1 MTSDVFGT
9 TALRDAVL
17 GAWQAS
23 PARLREDANHEE
35 DHARGY
41 YRDRVVIEL
50 AQNAADAAT
59 RAGVPGRLLLR
70 LTTGP
75 HAVLVA
81 ANTGTPLDAAGVA
94 SLASLRAS
102 AKRGSSAASG
112 VVGRFGVGFAAVR
125 AVADE
130 IAVVSTSGAV
140 QFSLARSLAEL
151 ARLTSADVPPGAST
165 ARRDALAQEVAHRD
179 GSLPVLRL
187 PFAHTGHPPEGYT
200 TAVVLSLR
208 DHAAVQ
214 HVTAQLLSVG
224 DALLLALPGLTEVLV
239 EIDDAPV
246 RRIADVEDRWRVVRG
261 AGEVPLALVA
271 DRPVEERSQRR
282 WEVTWALPLDGDEPP
297 SWSHV
302 VHAPTPSDEPC
313 TLPALLVATLPLD
326 PTRRHV
332 AMGALA
338 EAVIARAAEV
348 YGTLAAEVAADERG
362 DPLALVP
369 TGLASG
375 AVDGALRDEIVE
387 VLRRTPMLRP
397 ASGGELLEPDRAVA
411 VAGPVGQDPRAVAA
425 LATWGTGLVVLPP
438 GREAAARTVAVE
450 LHDLAEV
457 VEGLPLGGDPAHWRE
472 LYAALEPSATDAEVR
487 EQLAALPVL
496 LSDGRTVR
504 GARGLVAWDAS
515 AGPAG
520 SEVLA
525 GVDVLSRWG
534 LRVVD
539 PGAMHPLLER
549 LGVQVSDAG
558 SLLASDQVRQAVLD
572 CADDDDLEVVDA
584 VTEAVLG
591 LLGAALADGRVP
603 ASARSWLGLLT
614 LRADDGEPAPAHG
627 LVVAGSPAAE
637 VLDDRVLAAVDPALV
652 RRWGSEVL
660 AAAGVRLDLAVTIV
674 PDVVADPDAVDLS
687 GGDLEGGSD
696 DPGVLAAQLLDG
708 WEEYLELL
716 VEVLGAGTYVGE
728 VPAVADLDAV
738 RDDAWPQVLARLTDE
753 PELRR
758 ALLAP
763 PAGVASYT
771 AWWLRTRSGLGLDRP
786 FGCSDA
792 DPVVRLLLPPAPAVL
807 AGADDDVQRALGGL
821 LRLGDLDAHGWES
834 VLDRLGE
841 IDRTDGIDRA
851 ADADGSGAV
860 APEVAVAVW
869 QGLAAAARAGVDL
882 ADAVTSLPCLRPA
895 DDGLAVRMTPVEDA
909 AVLASPMW
917 AQRTDVAGL
926 VPCPPAVAEVLA
938 QALDLPLVDELA
950 EGAVGASD
958 EARRGPVPD
967 GVRDLLGRCPETWYE
982 HDDLTVDG
990 VAVAWWV
997 EGDGPDAVIHAGHLA
1012 GLARGL
1018 AQASGRWDLRH
1029 AVDVL
1034 LAAPERRTELVLEQ
1048 ATDDLA

>member
-1 MTSDVFGT
+1 MTLDVFGT

-50 AQNAADAAT
+50 AQNAADAAS

-75 HAVLVA
+75 HPVLVA
-81 ANTGTPLDAAGVA
+81 ANTGAPLDAAGVA

-102 AKRGSSAASG
+102 AKRGVSATTG

-130 IAVVSTSGAV
+130 IAVLSASGAV
-140 QFSLARSLAEL
+140 QFSLTRTLDALT
-151 ARLTSADVPPGAST
+151 RLTSADVPPGAST
-165 ARRDALAQEVAHRD
+165 VRRDALAQEVAHRD

-187 PFAHTGHPPEGYT
+187 PFEHTGQAPAGYE
-200 TAVVLSLR
+200 TAVVLTLR

-282 WEVTWALPLDGDEPP
+282 WEVTWALPLGTGEEAA
-297 SWSHV
+297 WSHV
-302 VHAPTPSDEPC
+302 VHAPTLSDEPC

-332 AMGALA
+332 APGPLA

-348 YGTLAAEVAADERG
+348 YGVLAGEVAAAGDG

-397 ASGGELLEPDRAVA
+397 ASDGESGGELLEPDRAVA
-411 VAGPVGQDPRAVAA
+411 IAGPVGQDSRAVAA
-425 LATWGTGLVVLPP
+425 LAMWGTGLVVLPP

-457 VEGLPLGGDPAHWRE
+457 VEGLPLGGGAAHWRE
-472 LYAALEPSATDAEVR
+472 LYAALEPSATDAGVR

-520 SEVLA
+520 AELLA
-525 GVDVLSRWG
+525 GFDVLSRWG
-534 LRVVD
+534 MRVVEPD
-539 PGAMHPLLER
+539 AMHPLLER

-558 SLLASDQVRQAVLD
+558 ALLASAQVRQAVLD
-572 CADDDDLEVVDA
+572 CADDDDLDVVDA
-584 VTEAVLG
+584 VTDAVLG
-591 LLGAALADGRVP
+591 LLRAALEDGGVP
-603 ASARSWLGLLT
+603 GSVRGWLGLLT

-627 LVVAGSPAAE
+627 LVVAGSPAAL
-637 VLDDRVLAAVDPALV
+637 VLDDRVLAAVDPSLV
-652 RRWGSEVL
+652 GRWGSDVL
-660 AAAGVRLDLAVTIV
+660 AAAGVRLDLAVTVV
-674 PDVVADPDAVDLS
+674 PDVVADPDAIDLS

-708 WEEYLELL
+708 WEDYLESLS
-716 VEVLGAGTYVGE
+716 EILGAGTYVGE
-728 VPAVADLDAV
+728 IPAVADLDAV
-738 RDDAWPQVLARLTDE
+738 RDDAWPQVLVRLTDE

-758 ALLAP
+758 ALLAR
-763 PAGVASYT
+763 PAGAASYT

-786 FGCSDA
+786 FACADA
-792 DPVVRLLLPPAPAVL
+792 GAVVRLLLPPAPAAL
-807 AGADDDVQRALGGL
+807 AGADLDVQRALGGL
-821 LRLGDLDAHGWES
+821 LSLGDLDARGWES
-834 VLDRLGE
+834 VLGGLDAGGAPGPV
-841 IDRTDGIDRA
+841 DPVVA
-851 ADADGSGAV
+851 A
-860 APEVAVAVW
+860 AVW
-869 QGLAAAARAGVDL
+869 QGLAAAASAGVDL
-882 ADAVTSLPCLRPA
+882 ADAVTSLPGVRATP
-895 DDGLAVRMTPVEDA
+895 DGLEIRMTPVEDA

-917 AQRTDVAGL
+917 LQRGDLAGL
-926 VPCPPAVAEVLA
+926 VPCPSATAEALA

-950 EGAVGASD
+950 DGVVGGSDGARV
-958 EARRGPVPD
+958 PVPA
-967 GVRDLLGRCPETWYE
+967 GVRDLLGACPETWYE

-990 VAVAWWV
+990 VAVGWWV
-997 EGDGPDAVIHAGHLA
+997 EGDGQDAVVHAAQLA
-1012 GLARGL
+1012 GLAHGL

-1034 LAAPERRTELVLEQ
+1034 LAAPERWVELLVEQ